1 MWITAELLVTRRQDD
16 IYIIMVY
23 INLEYGLHIEL
34 QFIYAYKVVMPSKKK
49 GPMSFFMYCV
59 YFYIRINL
67 SAPSLSGH

>member
-1 MWITAELLVTRRQDD
+1 
-16 IYIIMVY
+16 MVY